1 MVLQTIAI
9 SWFIA
14 NSTLVEKPRMW
25 LSKQN
30 RLLGDLL
37 HCEICLSFW
46 VGLALTQDLL
56 KAFGIM
62 GIQILIAKALTH
74 IKKKKSLYRDIKQTM
89 LEPLL
94 LVIQVIKRNLFSF
107 IILNGIYVFKN
118 HLQ

>member
-14 NSTLVEKPRMW
+14 NSSLIEKPRVW

-46 VGLALTQDLL
+46 IAWALAQNIT

-62 GIQILIAKALTH
+62 GVQILLAKLLKH
-74 IKKKKSLYRDIKQTM
+74 I
-89 LEPLL
+89 
-94 LVIQVIKRNLFSF
+94 
-107 IILNGIYVFKN
+107 
-118 HLQ
+118 